1 MNDEEF
7 ITDDMEPAE
16 EMLRESWPISPDAYA
31 KELEEQLMD
40 LDLRF

>member
-7 ITDDMEPAE
+7 ITDNTEPAE
-16 EMLRESWPISPDAYA
+16 EVLRESWPVTADIYA